1 MDTAKFSQGM
11 HDVIGFSLE
20 EAQRLGSET
29 IAPEHLLLG
38 ILRERD
44 SKAILQLSKL
54 NINLQHIKRSIE
66 SRTIRKDAPNLSP
79 DIPLDKTAER
89 VLKMVLLEVKSLEY
103 RGSTCLEIDT
113 EHLSVSYTHLRAH
126 ETR

>member
-44 SKAILQLSKL
+44 SKAILHLSRL
-54 NINLQHIKRSIE
+54 NINLQRVKHTIE
-66 SRTIRKDAPNLSP
+66 ARTIRKETPNFSP

-89 VLKMVLLEVKSLEY
+89 VLKMVLLEV
-103 RGSTCLEIDT
+103 
-113 EHLSVSYTHLRAH
+113 
-126 ETR
+126 